1 MNSPPVQ
8 PKPCRF
14 VALDVHKRY
23 AVAAAIDAEQR
34 VVLKPH
40 RIALDDIVAWARRHL
55 QPTDAVVLEATAN
68 AWTLHDQLRPF
79 VASVTVAHPL
89 LVKLIACTRVKTDA
103 RDTLSLAR
111 LLSAGLIPA
120 VWVPPLEVRELRALI
135 GQRRRLVRQ
144 RTQAYNRLHSV
155 LHRHNLVPP
164 GGGVFGPACRPWW
177 EGLALPTTER
187 LRVRQDLALL
197 DCIGPLIGEVEQ
209 EIARLS
215 TAEPWAGQ
223 VAFLVQLPGI
233 GVLTAM
239 ALLGAI
245 GDITRFPSARKL
257 VGYAGLGAS
266 IYDTGQTHRTGAITK
281 QGRREIRAALVEA
294 AWVAVQT
301 HPRWKAQ
308 FERLER
314 RKGSGK
320 AIVAIARKLLVVVWH
335 VLSAQVADRHAD
347 AAKVAAKFVSWAESV
362 GKAQRQGE
370 TRGRFVRRELTR
382 LGIGQTLARIG
393 QGDRVVCLPPLEAI
407 GASP

>member
-23 AVAAAIDAEQR
+23 AVAAASDAEQR

-68 AWTLHDQLRPF
+68 AWTLHDQLPPF
-79 VASVTVAHPL
+79 GAAVTVAHPL

-111 LLSAGLIPA
+111 LLSAGLLPA
-120 VWVPPLEVRELRALI
+120 VWVPPLEVRERRALI

-155 LHRHNLVPP
+155 LHHHTLVPP
-164 GGGVFGPACRPWW
+164 GGGVCGPACRPWW

-223 VAFLVQLPGI
+223 VAFLVHLPGI

-245 GDITRFPSARKL
+245 GDITRFPTARKADWTRRPRRL
-257 VGYAGLGAS
+257 LTAPRGDRARAHNTAGRAWSIGSPWPPPDRVRPAVPSRSTGKGALS
-266 IYDTGQTHRTGAITK
+266 RDPAHPWADARACYHHRTRGAV
-281 QGRREIRAALVEA
+281 RSDALE
-294 AWVAVQT
+294 
-301 HPRWKAQ
+301 
-308 FERLER
+308 
-314 RKGSGK
+314 
-320 AIVAIARKLLVVVWH
+320 
-335 VLSAQVADRHAD
+335 
-347 AAKVAAKFVSWAESV
+347 
-362 GKAQRQGE
+362 QR
-370 TRGRFVRRELTR
+370 
-382 LGIGQTLARIG
+382 
-393 QGDRVVCLPPLEAI
+393 
-407 GASP
+407 